1 MQKINIGAFGT
12 AKTDCTSRM
21 AEPPELPKKTDT
33 ILFHSLALGTWAAT
47 LAPCLARAQGYL
59 RPLHRL
65 HSSSL
70 SAQRR
75 FRVSVRPIQ
84 GA

>member
-21 AEPPELPKKTDT
+21 AEPPESDT